1 MPGPDRASRRHLPSL
16 RGQDGCFNC
25 GQDQNRQIWSWPV
38 QICSGEDRNRGF
50 WSWTASPSTWRLRL
64 EHGLGLFGARVP
76 EFTGFV
82 HNNRG
87 FGARVLVSTDSGTV
101 PHSGRQRQPLFVL
114 RGCEQSI
121 RYLHDITTLYFDNV
135 KKNPASHSLT
145 GNWT

>member
-1 MPGPDRASRRHLPSL
+1 MLQHLP
-16 RGQDGCFNC
+16 GQENAIILTGH
-25 GQDQNRQIWSWPV
+25 V
-38 QICSGEDRNRGF
+38 L
-50 WSWTASPSTWRLRL
+50 RLRL
-64 EHGLGLFGARVP
+64 EHGLGLFGARVL

-121 RYLHDITTLYFDNV
+121 RYLPL
-135 KKNPASHSLT
+135 
-145 GNWT
+145 